1 MLRTLMLRRYCLIYF
16 LLLLAASPLR
26 AQDADALL
34 KKVRAKMDQ
43 VRDYKAQGTLKTDV
57 SFLKI
62 PSSKV
67 QVLYKN
73 PDKFRIQK
81 EGGVSLLPKG
91 GISVNLNAM
100 LATGTFMAVSA
111 GTATVQGQVLQVIKL
126 LPVQESGD
134 VVLSTLYID
143 DKALLIRRTVTTTRD
158 NGTYEMNMQYGRYA
172 NVGLPDKVLVS
183 FDTRDY
189 KLPKG
194 VTFEYDAGNTAPP
207 KGGAS
212 GKGTVEITYTSYELN
227 PGLTDAAFRQEKA
240 SR

>member
-1 MLRTLMLRRYCLIYF
+1 MCKTNAIMRICSAF
-16 LLLLAASPLR
+16 LLCLLTVVPGF

-43 VRDYKAQGTLKTDV
+43 VRDYRARGTLRTDV

-62 PSSKV
+62 PVSRV
-67 QVLYKN
+67 QVLYKS

-100 LATGTFMAVSA
+100 LATGTFMAVPA
-111 GTATVQGQVLQVIKL
+111 GTANLQGQPMQVIKL
-126 LPVQESGD
+126 LPVQEGGD

-143 DKALLIRRTVTTTRD
+143 EKSLLIRRTVTTTRE
-158 NGTYEMNMQYGRYA
+158 NGTYEMNMQYGKYA
-172 NVGLPDKVLVS
+172 HVGLPDKVVVS

-194 VTFEYDAGNTAPP
+194 VTFEYDAGNTAPA
-207 KGGAS
+207 KSAGS
-212 GKGTVEITYTSYELN
+212 GKGTVEITYAAYELN
-227 PGLTDAAFRQEKA
+227 PGLTDAAFRQDKP

>member
-1 MLRTLMLRRYCLIYF
+1 MRNGILMF
-16 LLLLAASPLR
+16 LLFCGSLPAT

-43 VRDYKAQGTLKTDV
+43 VRDYKAQGTLRTDV

-62 PSSKV
+62 PVSRV

-73 PDKFRIQK
+73 PDKFRIQR

-100 LATGTFMAVSA
+100 LATGSFMAVSA
-111 GTATVQGQVLQVIKL
+111 GTATVQGQLLQVIKL
-126 LPVQESGD
+126 LPVQENGD
-134 VVLSTLYID
+134 IVLSTLYID
-143 DKALLIRRTVTTTRD
+143 EKALLIRRTITTTRE

-172 NVGLPDKVLVS
+172 NVGLPDKVVVS

-194 VTFEYDAGNTAPP
+194 VTFEYDAGAATAP
-207 KGGAS
+207 KAASS
-212 GKGTVEITYTSYELN
+212 GKGTVEITYASYELN
-227 PGLTDAAFRQEKA
+227 PGLTDAAFKQDKPAR
-240 SR
+240 